1 MDWLKRKHREGGMW
15 EMLVIAFPMLVANA
29 CDTVIIFTDR
39 LFVAKLGSIQM
50 NASFIGGLSV
60 YLLMTFFVGLTG
72 YATALIAQHLGAGQK
87 DACARVL
94 TQAVIIAVLAFPITL
109 ACRPLVYYLFEAM
122 HINPAQIALQKQY
135 FNILSYIIFFGL
147 IKNCFNSYF
156 AGIGKT
162 GVIMVAACV
171 SMSFN
176 VFLNYILIYGKFGCP
191 AYGMVGAAYGS
202 IIASFF
208 GFLVLIWVYLGDKNQ
223 KEFGIKAAYIFD
235 WPLMRKLLHL
245 GYPAGLELFLNM
257 LSFTMLV
264 MLFHSVSPVAATA
277 ASIVFNWDIVAY
289 VPLLGVEIGVTSLVG
304 RYMGAGK
311 PEIAHQSMLSGIRF
325 GICFSAI
332 LFILFLFA
340 PAMLVNVFSP
350 LEPTKAFLNS
360 ASIAE
365 NMLRMSSIYVLT
377 EVIMLAMVGALRG
390 AGDTFWAMVLTVS
403 LHWVLVP
410 LLYIILHVLHL
421 APEVAW
427 LTLIATFF
435 VFLGFVVRRY
445 NQGAWKQIKLVN

>member
-1 MDWLKRKHREGGMW
+1 MRKKGKPGGIW

-29 CDTVIIFTDR
+29 CDTVVIFTDR

-72 YATALIAQHLGAGQK
+72 YATALIAQYLGAGKK
-87 DACARVL
+87 DICARVL

-109 ACRPLVYYLFEAM
+109 ALRPLVYYLFEAM
-122 HINPAQIALQKQY
+122 HINPAQIVLQKQY

-171 SMSFN
+171 SMSLN
-176 VFLNYILIYGKFGCP
+176 VFLNYILVYGKFGCP

-208 GFLVLIWVYLGDKNQ
+208 GFLILIWKYLRTENQ
-223 KEFGIKAAYIFD
+223 KEFGVKTAYVFD
-235 WPLMRKLLHL
+235 WPLMRKLLHF

-264 MLFHSVSPVAATA
+264 MIFHSVSQVSATA

-325 GICFSAI
+325 GICFSVI
-332 LFILFLFA
+332 LFVLFLFA
-340 PAMLVNVFSP
+340 PSMLVNVFSP
-350 LEPTKAFLNS
+350 VEQTEEFLSS
-360 ASIAE
+360 ASMAA

-403 LHWVLVP
+403 LHWILIP
-410 LLYIILHVLHL
+410 ILYIILHVLHL
-421 APEVAW
+421 GPEVAW
-427 LTLIATFF
+427 LTLILTFF
-435 VFLGFVVRRY
+435 IFLGFVAHRY
-445 NQGAWKQIKLVN
+445 NQGAWKQIKLVT